1 MVLLKKVF
9 LMLSIISILAGPMLY
24 LSIVDTMGSGAGL
37 SFKMPSLGLP
47 DWLKSGGE
55 QIVGTAAE
63 VVGDSGSAIY
73 KWKDA
78 AGVWQFTNELPVGV
92 TDVETVLISSNTSL
106 QAFKSQAEPEQAK
119 AESPVEAKQ
128 DESLELDLMPTPGR
142 VKKLIEDA
150 QNVQNILDERVKQM
164 DSQSSE

>member
-1 MVLLKKVF
+1 
-9 LMLSIISILAGPMLY
+9 MLY
-24 LSIVDTMGSGAGL
+24 LSFVDKMAGGASP

-55 QIVGTAAE
+55 QIVGTATE

-78 AGVWQFTNELPVGV
+78 AGVWHFTNELPVGV
-92 TDVETVLISSNTSL
+92 TDAETVLISSNTSV
-106 QAFKSQAEPEQAK
+106 QAFKPQTEPEQAK
-119 AESPVEAKQ
+119 VESPVEARQ
-128 DESLELDLMPTPGR
+128 DGPVELDLMPTPGR

-164 DSQSSE
+164 DSLSSE